1 MSRIKIETIVGFFVL
16 MGLAAF
22 AFLAV
27 KLGGVGDF
35 DPNNY
40 MLKARFE
47 SSSGLKIGSDVEV
60 AGVVVGKVKK
70 ISFDPEEFESVVE
83 LSLPKEIPIQQDA
96 IASVRSTGLIGG
108 KFIKISAG
116 GADELLGP
124 GDEIVETESA
134 VNLEELIGKYMFSS
148 GSGE

>member
-1 MSRIKIETIVGFFVL
+1 MSRIKIETIVGFFL
-16 MGLAAF
+16 LLGLGAF

-35 DPNNY
+35 DTDNY
-40 MLKARFE
+40 VLNARFT
-47 SSSGLKIGSDVEV
+47 SSSGLKVGSDVEV
-60 AGVVVGKVKK
+60 AGVVVGKVKN
-70 ISFDPEEFESVVE
+70 ISFDPEEFESVVQ
-83 LSLPKEIPIQQDA
+83 LSLPNEIPIQEDA
-96 IASVRSTGLIGG
+96 TASVRSTGLIGG

-116 GADELLGP
+116 GADELLRP

-148 GSGE
+148 EGGE